1 MSSPYHW
8 HDEAMVQQEM
18 RELYR
23 EIEHIRLLHDASQ
36 TKPGW
41 FARQFT
47 KFGNWM
53 SRAGAS
59 MVRRHS
65 VPVPQYY
72 QSTSFKFSP

>member
-8 HDEAMVQQEM
+8 HDEAMVQVEM

-41 FARQFT
+41 FARQFA

-53 SRAGAS
+53 SRTGAS
-59 MVRRHS
+59 IHRRYS
-65 VPVPQYY
+65 VLAPHYY